1 MDFITYARS
10 KKYTNQAVAIGS
22 DPEETKELIAKE
34 VSKVVTTIEGPKGD
48 TGPAGPQGPKG
59 EDGNDFTYEDFTPE
73 QLASLKGEKGDRG
86 PQGEPGK
93 DGQPGYTPQK
103 GIDYFD
109 GQDGFSPI
117 IEENENNTDKI
128 YKLDVTTANGTFTTP
143 NLKGADGQGGA
154 GGSGE
159 ENVIDSISVNG
170 VNVVPDENKN
180 VDIEIPNIYVGYTE
194 PTNESVEV
202 WINPNGESSSIEV
215 PIEKIKVNGELQT
228 PVNKVVDIAVPDA
241 YDDTD
246 IRAELSNINTSLDGK
261 LNKTFTGDD
270 VTNKILSTDE
280 NGNVVLKNSSVTAGK
295 SAYEIAVDNGFV
307 GTETEWLESLK
318 GDKGEP
324 GADGYTPVRG
334 TDYWTAQDVAEIQSY
349 IDNQIGG
356 ALNGSY

>member
-10 KKYTNQAVAIGS
+10 KKYTNQAVAIGG
-22 DPEETKELIAKE
+22 DPEETKELIAEE

-59 EDGNDFTYEDFTPE
+59 EDG
-73 QLASLKGEKGDRG
+73 
-86 PQGEPGK
+86 
-93 DGQPGYTPQK
+93 QPGYTPQK

-109 GQDGFSPI
+109 GQDGFSPT

-143 NLKGADGQGGA
+143 NLKGADGQGGT

-170 VNVVPDENKN
+170 VNVTPDENKN
-180 VDIEIPNIYVGYTE
+180 VDITVPNIYIGDTE
-194 PTNESVEV
+194 PTSEGVEV
-202 WINPNGESSSIEV
+202 WINPNGESSPIEV

-228 PVNKVVDIAVPDA
+228 PVNKVVDITVPDA
-241 YDDTD
+241 YDDTN

-318 GDKGEP
+318 GEPGKDGAP
-324 GADGYTPVRG
+324 GADGYTPVKG
-334 TDYWTAQDVAEIQSY
+334 TDYWTAEDKAEIQSY
-349 IDNQIGG
+349 IDSQIGG